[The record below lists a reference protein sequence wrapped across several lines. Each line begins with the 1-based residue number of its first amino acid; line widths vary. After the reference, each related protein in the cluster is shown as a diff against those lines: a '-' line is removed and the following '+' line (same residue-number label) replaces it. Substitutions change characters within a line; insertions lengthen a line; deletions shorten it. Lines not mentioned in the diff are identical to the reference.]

1 MPRINVLPKE
11 ISELIAAGEVV
22 ERPASVVKEMIEN
35 SLDAGA
41 AHITVEIERGGI
53 TFIRIADDGC
63 GISGGDVKTAFL
75 RHATSKIKSEKD
87 LEGIKTLGF
96 RGEALASAAAV
107 AKIEMFT
114 RAEGEEYGTH
124 YVIEGG
130 NEVLSEES
138 GCPKG
143 TTIIVRDLFYNT
155 PARMKFL
162 KKDSTEGAAV
172 AAIVERAAI
181 SNPDVSFKFIR
192 DGRQVFVS
200 PAGGDLK
207 TAIYS
212 VLGREFSKDLISV
225 SGSDRYIKVYGFC
238 CAPFACRASR
248 AGQYIYLNHRLV
260 ISKTIMAAAEQAYK
274 NSVMVGKFPAFVLFV
289 DMPYEAV
296 DVNVHP
302 AKTEVRFAD
311 EKAVFSAVYAAVR
324 NAIESSSAR
333 PGLSLESKGR
343 DAFFADMDTNRY
355 KQLAADIE
363 SGEKK
368 KSGFNA
374 GTSRLNDD
382 NIPFFLRKEF
392 VKKIEQNEKRFED
405 RGGFVKKPGADV
417 RGTVS
422 TETEEKASDSGV
434 KYAAENAP
442 SGTVESNFE
451 NPVTEGVIFVGEAF
465 RTYIIVQKGES
476 LFVLDK
482 HACHERII
490 FNRLKKETAI
500 ESQPL
505 ITPVTVHLSA
515 PQYAAVLDNP
525 ETLLSAG
532 IELEDFGDETVIVRA
547 VPAALVRDDAVDIV
561 TEAAET
567 LSSGGGELSPLDGIL
582 HTVACKAATKAGY
595 VSSKE
600 ELLTLAKQVLSGN
613 DVLYCPHGR
622 PVAFEL
628 KKSELEKRF
637 GRIQ

>member
-41 AHITVEIERGGI
+41 RHITVEIERGGI

-63 GISGGDVKTAFL
+63 GISGDDVRTAFL
-75 RHATSKIKSEKD
+75 RHATSKIKTEKD

-114 RAEGEEYGTH
+114 RSEGEEYGTH

-130 NEVLSEES
+130 SEVLLEES
-138 GCPKG
+138 GCPNG
-143 TTIIVRDLFYNT
+143 TTLIVRDLFYNT

-192 DGRQVFVS
+192 DGRQIFVS

-207 TAIYS
+207 NAIYS

-225 SGSDRYIKVYGFC
+225 SGTDRYIKVSGFC
-238 CAPFACRASR
+238 SAPFACRASR

-311 EKAVFSAVYAAVR
+311 EKAVFSAVYSAVK
-324 NAIESSSAR
+324 NALESSSAR
-333 PGLSLESKGR
+333 PELPLQSRGK
-343 DAFFADMDTNRY
+343 DAFFASMDTGRY

-363 SGEKK
+363 GGEKK
-368 KSGFNA
+368 RSGFNA
-374 GTSRLNDD
+374 NTSRLNDD

-392 VKKIEQNEKRFED
+392 VKQVGQNEKRFEER
-405 RGGFVKKPGADV
+405 RGFNESGREARPHYEGPQTGGKPDGAQIKSQAETAPQDIGEKDFVNPITDDV
-417 RGTVS
+417 
-422 TETEEKASDSGV
+422 
-434 KYAAENAP
+434 
-442 SGTVESNFE
+442 
-451 NPVTEGVIFVGEAF
+451 ILIGEAF
-465 RTYIIVQKGES
+465 KTYVFVQKGES
-476 LFVLDK
+476 VFVLDK

-490 FNRLKKETAI
+490 FDRLKAETAI

-515 PQYAAVLDNP
+515 SQYAAVLDNS
-525 ETLLSAG
+525 ETLLAAG

-547 VPAALVRDDAVDIV
+547 VPAALVKDDAESIV
-561 TEAAET
+561 TEAANT
-567 LSSGGGELSPLDGIL
+567 LSSGGGELGVLDGVL

-600 ELLTLAKQVLSGN
+600 ELLTLARQVLSGG